1 MSSTA
6 STGPCKARSGD
17 SSSVQ
22 TAVADR
28 TSQAGDRMAIFLH
41 IGKTAGWTLRQIL
54 YRNVPRRDVMRVR
67 PPMHRPRGFLNDD
80 PLKTFAALPEAERAR
95 PRLLVS
101 HMIFGIHDSVPRDS
115 TYFTMLREPVARSLS
130 QYRHVLRRP
139 EHRLHAAAAAGELSL
154 ERYVTGGVALEMD
167 NGQTRALA
175 GDIETP
181 FGRCTPEMLERAKRN
196 VDEHFAVAGVTER
209 FDEMLVALGREFG
222 WRNLYYV
229 RANTAPEGQR
239 VPITEEDREMIR
251 AQNSLDCE
259 LYQYVV
265 ERFDAMVAASPEF
278 ARDLVRFQHG
288 NRLYRP
294 WGRIAYGAKQAAVRR
309 IRS

>member
-1 MSSTA
+1 
-6 STGPCKARSGD
+6 
-17 SSSVQ
+17 
-22 TAVADR
+22 VADR
-28 TSQAGDRMAIFLH
+28 SPSADPTAIFLH

-54 YRNVPRRDVMRVR
+54 YRNVPRRQVMRVR
-67 PPMHRPRGFLNDD
+67 PPMHRPRGFLNDE
-80 PLKTFAALPEAERAR
+80 PLRTFAALPEADRAR

-101 HMIFGIHDSVPRDS
+101 HMIFGIHESVPRES
-115 TYFTMLREPVARSLS
+115 TYFTMLREPVARALS

-175 GDIETP
+175 GDVETP
-181 FGRCTPEMLERAKRN
+181 FGECTPAMLERAKRHL
-196 VDEHFAVAGVTER
+196 DEHFAVAGVTER

-222 WRNLYYV
+222 WRHLYYV

-239 VPITEEDREMIR
+239 VPVSEADRQMIR
-251 AQNSLDCE
+251 DRNALDCE
-259 LYQYVV
+259 LYRYAV
-265 ERFDAMVAASPEF
+265 ERFDEMVARDPRF
-278 ARDLVRFQHG
+278 ARDLRRFERG

-294 WGRIAYGAKQAAVRR
+294 WGRVAYGAKQAAVRR
-309 IRS
+309 TRG